1 MPRIDAFLKI
11 GREQGGSDIHFTVG
25 QPPLVRLDGELTPIK
40 FRPLTHEEAE
50 NLVAEIFTDYH
61 VEHLADKGTVDL
73 SYTTEDAGRFRINV
87 CRHLRGIGISCRVIP
102 EELPRLADLGLPQ
115 VVQSFV
121 SFNAGLVLV
130 TGATG
135 TGKST
140 TLAAI
145 INEINQTRSLN
156 ILTLED
162 PVEFMH
168 RSAQSQVVQREVGT
182 HLPNFKDGLRSA
194 LRQDPDVILVGE
206 LRDYETVA
214 LALEA
219 SETGHLVFG
228 TLHTRGAAQTIDRI
242 VDALPADSQGQV
254 RHSLADNLKCVLSQE
269 LIRVADGRGRRAAAE
284 VLVVTLAVS
293 QLIREGKTF
302 QIPSTIATGRRSGM
316 QLMDQSL
323 LALVRAGDVD
333 PDEAFLKATDKWGF
347 APFVT
352 RPELLS
358 LITTAPGQEPGG
370 KAA

>member
-1 MPRIDAFLKI
+1 MARIDAFLKI
-11 GREQGGSDIHFTVG
+11 GREQGGSDVHFSVG
-25 QPPLVRLDGELTPIK
+25 RPPLVRLDGELTPLK
-40 FRPLTHEEAE
+40 YRTLTVQETEDMVGEVLSDQQRQELDHSGA
-50 NLVAEIFTDYH
+50 
-61 VEHLADKGTVDL
+61 VDL
-73 SYTTEDAGRFRINV
+73 SYSSEDAGRFRVNV
-87 CRHLRGIGISCRVIP
+87 CRHLHGLAIACRVTP
-102 EELPRLADLGLPQ
+102 DQVPRLADLGLP
-115 VVQSFV
+115 SIV
-121 SFNAGLVLV
+121 SRFAGFSAGLVLV

-145 INEINQTRSLN
+145 INEINLTRAVN
-156 ILTLED
+156 IITLED
-162 PVEFMH
+162 PIEFFH
-168 RSAQSQVVQREVGT
+168 HNQKSQVIQREIGT
-182 HLPNFKDGLRSA
+182 HLPNFRDGLRSA

-206 LRDYETVA
+206 LRDAETVA

-242 VDALPADSQGQV
+242 VDALPSDAQEQV

-269 LIRVADGRGRRAAAE
+269 LLRVADGRGRRVAPE
-284 VLVVTLAVS
+284 VLVVTTGVA

-302 QIPSTIATGRRSGM
+302 QIPSSITTGRRVGM

-323 LALVRAGDVD
+323 LAMVRAGDVD
-333 PDEAFLKATDKWGF
+333 PDEAFLKAVDKWGF

-358 LITTAPGQEPGG
+358 LIVQTPGIERH
-370 KAA
+370 AA

>member
-1 MPRIDAFLKI
+1 MPRIDAFLQI
-11 GREQGGSDIHFTVG
+11 GREQGGSDIHFSVG
-25 QPPLVRLDGELTPIK
+25 LPPMVRLDGELTPIK
-40 FRPLTHEEAE
+40 YRTLGIQEAE
-50 NLVAEIFTDYH
+50 DIIGEILT
-61 VEHLADKGTVDL
+61 EQQSEQLRANGTVDL
-73 SYTTEDAGRFRINV
+73 SYTSAEAGRFRINV
-87 CRHLRGIGISCRVIP
+87 CRHLRGVGISCRVVP
-102 EELPRLADLGLPQ
+102 DQVPRLADLGLPQ
-115 VVQSFV
+115 VVSRFADF
-121 SFNAGLVLV
+121 SSGLVLV

-145 INEINQTRSLN
+145 INEINQTRCLN
-156 ILTLED
+156 IITLED
-162 PVEFMH
+162 PVEFLH
-168 RSAQSQVVQREVGT
+168 RSAKSLVVQREVGT

-194 LRQDPDVILVGE
+194 LREDPDVILVGE
-206 LRDYETVA
+206 LRDYETIA

-242 VDALPADSQGQV
+242 VDALPAEGQAQV

-269 LIRVADGRGRRAAAE
+269 LVRAADGRGRRAATE
-284 VLVVTLAVS
+284 ILMVTLAVT

-302 QIPSTIATGRRSGM
+302 QIPSSITTGRRVGM

-333 PDEAFLKATDKWGF
+333 PDEAFLKATEKWGF

-352 RPELLS
+352 RSDLLG
-358 LITTAPGQEPGG
+358 LVTAGPGCEGMK